1 MISTLFLLLILL
13 SGSLLAAVRFQRRF
27 ESMIPVTCIGIVL
40 ILFLFGLMGQLLWG
54 VYAVIAAALGIY
66 IYVGCLCLTAPPS
79 EQAEYRSRLARN
91 LFTPGLLIF
100 LAYFCFF
107 YLCDFNLQ
115 ATITDEFTH
124 WMYCVKTTT
133 YLNDF
138 STNPASYSNFPSY
151 PPGMCLFQYFFQK
164 IYLLTKPGMPFSE
177 WRAYLAYQILMV
189 SLGMPFLQR
198 LSFRRPLE
206 MLLNASVLLFIHLPF
221 FFGYNFAGVMID
233 TFVGTAAGY
242 TFAMVLL
249 GDDSDRLMPISVS
262 MYCVI
267 LVLSKDVGMFFA
279 CFAGIAY
286 LLKGLFLQPVRKSPS
301 GPVHRCRSLLL
312 AGLPLFSTLMAK
324 LLWKVKVVTSG
335 CYIQFNNRIDLLSYT
350 KMFFLHNDST
360 YRQTVVDRFKE
371 AFFSF
376 RVLYYPVPVT
386 YFFAFCVITL
396 LLILA
401 IWSLIRRGFPKGA
414 TVSTAVLLFL
424 CLCVYIYSMGATYV
438 YNFTETEA
446 LELASYDRYI
456 RMSFLAVWI
465 VVWLA
470 FCRLISQ
477 IKAPVRS
484 ALWIIVCLTALCAV
498 TPVHDVLAFITR
510 DDVGQSYI
518 IRRQFTPLTELLKDN
533 CGEDDKIYL
542 ICQENVDNAA
552 LIMRMNAYPTHLSSS
567 LGERFGPEDTRI
579 DGVQFRNVSP
589 ADWWSCLCPNYD
601 YVAIFT
607 ADDYFLNTYADL
619 FEDSAEIGDNTLF
632 RVDPEKGVLVKCAPL
647 S

>member
-1 MISTLFLLLILL
+1 MISTFLLLLILL
-13 SGSLLAAVRFQRRF
+13 SGSVLSAVRLHRRF

-40 ILFLFGLMGQLLWG
+40 IVFLFGLLGQLLLG

-66 IYVGCLCLTAPPS
+66 IYVGCLCLIAP
-79 EQAEYRSRLARN
+79 ERTEYRGRLARN
-91 LFTPGLLIF
+91 LFTPGFFLF
-100 LAYFCFF
+100 LACFCFF

-115 ATITDEFTH
+115 ATVTDEFSH

-138 STNPASYSNFPSY
+138 STNPAAYSSFPSY
-151 PPGMCLFQYFFQK
+151 PPGMCLFQYFFQR

-189 SLGMPFLQR
+189 SMGMPFLQR

-206 MLLNASVLLFIHLPF
+206 ILLNASVLLFIHLPF

-233 TFVGTAAGY
+233 TFVAVAAGY

-249 GDDSDRLMPISVS
+249 GDDSDRLTPISAA
-262 MYCVI
+262 MYCTM

-286 LLKGLFLQPVRKSPS
+286 LLKGLFLWSVRRSPFE
-301 GPVHRCRSLLL
+301 PLHRCRSLLL
-312 AGLPLFSTLMAK
+312 TGLPLASSLTAK
-324 LLWKVKVVTSG
+324 LLWKMEVVTSE
-335 CYIQFNNRIDLLSYT
+335 CSVRFNSKIDLLSYT
-350 KMFFLHNDST
+350 EMFFLHNDGT

-376 RVLYYPVPVT
+376 RILYSPVPIT

-396 LLILA
+396 LLVLVVCG
-401 IWSLIRRGFPKGA
+401 LVRGGLPRRA

-424 CLCVYIYSMGATYV
+424 CLCIYVYSMGATYV
-438 YNFTETEA
+438 YNFTEAEA

-465 VVWLA
+465 VIWLA

-484 ALWIIVCLTALCAV
+484 TLWIVVCLTALYAI
-498 TPVHDVLAFITR
+498 TPVHDILAFVTR
-510 DDVGQSYI
+510 DDVGQSYS
-518 IRRQFTPLTELLKDN
+518 IRKQFTPLTELLKDN

-552 LIMRMNAYPTHLSSS
+552 LIMRMNAYPIHLSSS

-589 ADWWSCLCPNYD
+589 ADWWSCLRTDYD
-601 YVAIFT
+601 YVAILA
-607 ADDYFLNTYADL
+607 ADDYFINTYAAL

-632 RVDPEKGVLVKCAPL
+632 RVDREKGVLVKYAPL
-647 S
+647 P